1 MKNIT
6 PRQLATLTGAALC
19 AAVYFNQW
27 FFANILYSEQQNI
40 LRLVIA
46 LVTGLMAYGVTRY
59 IIKHYLVRKVRH
71 IYEMIHRPSST
82 VDPPTQISPDKPL
95 FQQVEKEVSL
105 FIKSQNKE
113 MSALRDLERYRQD
126 FVGNVAHELKTP
138 IFNIQGYVHTLLDG
152 ALSDP
157 NVNLLYLRK
166 TADNTDRLIKIIEDL
181 DSIYKLESEQL
192 SLEWEDIE
200 LIGFTKVMIHEMEL
214 MAAEKKISLHL
225 KTETEHEIWVKADPD
240 YLRQV
245 YINLIENSIKYG
257 NERGHTTISLH
268 DLGEQVLVEVA
279 DDGPGI
285 EAKHLRHIFD
295 RFYRVDRARSRQAGG
310 SGLGLS
316 IVKHIVEA
324 HGQQIKVRSS
334 PGKGTVFSFTLA
346 SKTD

>member
-1 MKNIT
+1 M
-6 PRQLATLTGAALC
+6 TGAVVC

-27 FFANILYSEQQNI
+27 FFTQILYSEQQNI

-46 LVTGLMAYGVTRY
+46 LFTGLMAYGVTRF
-59 IIKHYLVRKVRH
+59 IINKYLVPKVRH

-82 VDPPTQISPDKPL
+82 VDPPTQIYPDKPL
-95 FQQVEKEVSL
+95 FQQVEKEVSQ
-105 FIKSQNKE
+105 FIKTQNKE

-157 NVNLLYLRK
+157 KVNQLYLRK
-166 TADNTDRLIKIIEDL
+166 TAENTDRLIKIIEDL
-181 DSIYKLESEQL
+181 DSIYRLESDQL
-192 SLEWEDIE
+192 SLDWEEIE
-200 LIGFTKVMIHEMEL
+200 MIGFTEAMLHEMEL
-214 MAAEKKISLHL
+214 MAAEKKISLDL

-245 YINLIENSIKYG
+245 FVNLLENSIKYG
-257 NERGHTTISLH
+257 NPGGHTTISLH

-285 EAKHLRHIFD
+285 EARHLRHIFD
-295 RFYRVDRARSRQAGG
+295 RFYRVDKARSRQAGG

-346 SKTD
+346 GKVE